1 MDGNVESWNI
11 WLIAGG
17 NRQKYSVDYNKTFAI
32 AAKMPSIQ
40 LVLANPTQQN
50 WEMHQIDIKSMYLN
64 MSLDKEVYM
73 LPPAGL
79 LKPVISLSI
88 QYKQNPIYFCTS
100 NVSHWRRLITVHCTN
115 MVPSTAHMSLHNH
128 SLTLHLQVTLFTQWH
143 FNLRILVHDPGHY

>member
-100 NVSHWRRLITVHCTN
+100 NVSH
-115 MVPSTAHMSLHNH
+115 
-128 SLTLHLQVTLFTQWH
+128 
-143 FNLRILVHDPGHY
+143 